1 MIKMLAFDVDGTIT
15 ASNNEITPRLRAI
28 FDQLEKKG
36 LKLVLATGRPY
47 EDLYPLKKKNDFFP
61 ATVLLNGAM
70 VRDEKDNKIFAHYMS
85 IDLVEA
91 VCKILQ
97 QFDVPFVCFTKD
109 KNVVYQSSKQTYGQ
123 VLGIYLPDSE
133 LEMHGLI
140 DSLVSVEETDFNYEE
155 TLKIEALFE
164 DISLVDQVREALKAV
179 SGIDVVSSMNF
190 NLEITPDYINK
201 ASALQ
206 EYVRYEEIN
215 EDEVMVFGDSEN
227 DRSMLEAFKHS
238 VLVKNPNNDFKV
250 YTKYIARSCQEDGV
264 AEFLENYFEL
274 RDKKA

>member
-15 ASNNEITPRLRAI
+15 AGNNEITQRLRGV
-28 FDQLEKKG
+28 FEQLEKKG
-36 LKLVLATGRPY
+36 IKLVLATGRPY

-70 VRDEKDNKIFAHYMS
+70 ITDEKDNKIFAHYMS
-85 IDLVEA
+85 DDLVKA
-91 VCKILQ
+91 VCEILQ

-109 KNVVYQSSKQTYGQ
+109 KNVVYQSSKHTYGE
-123 VLGIYLPDSE
+123 VLGLYLPDSE

-140 DSLVSVEETDFNYEE
+140 NSLVPVEGTDFTFEE

-164 DISLVDQVREALKAV
+164 DMSLVSQAREALKNV

-190 NLEITPDYINK
+190 NLEITPDHINK
-201 ASALQ
+201 ANALQ
-206 EYVRYEEIN
+206 EYVKFVGIK

-227 DRSMLEAFKHS
+227 DRSMLEGFEHS

-250 YTKYIARSCQEDGV
+250 NTKYTAHSCQDDGV
-264 AEFLENYFEL
+264 AEFLENYFKL
-274 RDKKA
+274 

>member
-15 ASNNEITPRLRAI
+15 AGNNEITPRLRAI

-47 EDLYPLKKKNDFFP
+47 EDLYPLKRKNNFFP

-164 DISLVDQVREALKAV
+164 DISLVDQAREALKDV
-179 SGIDVVSSMNF
+179 TGIDVVSSMNF

-201 ASALQ
+201 ARALQ

-250 YTKYIARSCQEDGV
+250 NTKYIVRSCQEDGV

-274 RDKKA
+274 RGKKA